1 VGHEIHLTDDQ
12 LREWQALHRRYP
24 GWGKRW
30 ELIRRYALR
39 KGGLTLRF
47 WQLHQGPAFG
57 LKHVM
62 NVEACAHRLRVPVS
76 RLMGIHA
83 ETMAWVEP
91 RLRKTTEWQELQ
103 KMDGEKELKRLRD
116 DPP

>member
-1 VGHEIHLTDDQ
+1 ME
-12 LREWQALHRRYP
+12 
-24 GWGKRW
+24 
-30 ELIRRYALR
+30 
-39 KGGLTLRF
+39 
-47 WQLHQGPAFG
+47 
-57 LKHVM
+57 
-62 NVEACAHRLRVPVS
+62 
-76 RLMGIHA
+76 IHA